1 MKIKIELEEGEQ
13 MSAVTSAFDPN
24 NVKCPAC
31 GEPMEIICIDSS
43 LPHEWA
49 DIRYECPNCDCKTK
63 LDASIDTFF

>member
-1 MKIKIELEEGEQ
+1 MKIKIELGEGQQ
-13 MSAVTSAFDPN
+13 MSSGENAFDPN
-24 NVKCPAC
+24 EVKCPVC
-31 GEPMEIICIDSS
+31 GEPMEIIFIDSS